1 LRRQDVV
8 RTIPGGVLVDLR
20 VRPRSR
26 PAWEIAARGL
36 VIRVAAAPVGGAAT
50 EEARRA
56 LAKALGV
63 TPSRVSLHRGER
75 SRTKVFAVAGM
86 DAGEARAALTR
97 ATGGRPG
104 AGGPGAIA

>member
-1 LRRQDVV
+1 MSV
-8 RTIPGGVLVDLR
+8 RAVSGGVLVEMR

-26 PAWEIAARGL
+26 PGWKIAAGGL

-50 EEARRA
+50 EEARHA

-75 SRTKVFAVAGM
+75 SRTKVFAAAGV
-86 DAGEARAALTR
+86 DAEEARAALKK
-97 ATGGRPG
+97 ATDRRPG
-104 AGGPGAIA
+104 AGGP